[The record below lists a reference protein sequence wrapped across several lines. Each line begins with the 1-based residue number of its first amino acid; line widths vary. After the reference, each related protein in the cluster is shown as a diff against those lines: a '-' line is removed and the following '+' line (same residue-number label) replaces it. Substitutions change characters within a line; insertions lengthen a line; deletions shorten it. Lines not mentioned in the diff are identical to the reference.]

1 MLASL
6 VSWKWPKRVEGKGK
20 KVAGTPGG
28 SAGHVFMARLVP
40 GGPGSVTGLP
50 FLLLCMCASAFIQA
64 ILFLLGKPIL
74 LPLHGAHPFVLPRPL
89 GDEDA
94 MATVGLSQHLF
105 DCALLMLQK
114 AGSLNL
120 EITGQLVRA
129 GSVTQVLWQGVL
141 WPILVISC
149 RCGVVGS
156 GQLEWGYRLALGRNP
171 WIRNFTCEAKRWP

>member
-6 VSWKWPKRVEGKGK
+6 VSWKWPKRVEAKGK

-50 FLLLCMCASAFIQA
+50 FLLLCMCAPAFIQA

-156 GQLEWGYRLALGRNP
+156 GQLELGLQDGP
-171 WIRNFTCEAKRWP
+171 WKEPVDKELYP

>member
-1 MLASL
+1 
-6 VSWKWPKRVEGKGK
+6 
-20 KVAGTPGG
+20 
-28 SAGHVFMARLVP
+28 MARLVP
-40 GGPGSVTGLP
+40 GGPGSITGLL
-50 FLLLCMCASAFIQA
+50 FLLPCMCAPAFFQA

-89 GDEDA
+89 GAEGA

-129 GSVTQVLWQGVL
+129 GSVTQVLWQGAL

-149 RCGVVGS
+149 RCGVHGQWAARVGAT
-156 GQLEWGYRLALGRNP
+156 G
-171 WIRNFTCEAKRWP
+171 